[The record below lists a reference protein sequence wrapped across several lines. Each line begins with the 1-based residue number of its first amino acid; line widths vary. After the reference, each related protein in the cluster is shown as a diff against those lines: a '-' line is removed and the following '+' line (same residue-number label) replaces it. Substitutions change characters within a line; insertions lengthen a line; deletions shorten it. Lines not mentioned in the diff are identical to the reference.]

1 MDRIIPQDKRVG
13 RFVSSPIRAIIEK
26 YEIPATGGRIS
37 LSSAKNPLTAKFEE
51 D

>member
-1 MDRIIPQDKRVG
+1 MDRIITQDKRVS

-26 YEIPATGGRIS
+26 YENPAIGGKIS
-37 LSSAKNPLTAKFEE
+37 PPSPQNPLIAQFEE